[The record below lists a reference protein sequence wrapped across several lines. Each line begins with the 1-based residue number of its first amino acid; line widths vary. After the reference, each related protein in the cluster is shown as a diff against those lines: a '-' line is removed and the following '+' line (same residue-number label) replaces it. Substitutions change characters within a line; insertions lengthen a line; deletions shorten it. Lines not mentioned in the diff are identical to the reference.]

1 MFAIID
7 SGTTNTRIYI
17 IEDDYKVIASGNKKV
32 GVRDTSITGSRDMLK
47 NGVSSLF
54 FEIMKENN
62 IDEKRVKFAIA
73 SGMITSEIGL
83 IEIPHLV
90 APIGLKELSESIE
103 KVEDNDVLPISRPIY
118 FIRGI
123 KNNFPKDARI
133 HDLRLIDFMRGEEV
147 QWVGAVMM
155 KNIAEPCNVVTLSSH
170 TKVMYIDDSQRLV
183 HSITTLSG
191 QFFEAITSSTNIGK
205 SVRVLENERENIY
218 TQQEVI
224 EVARMCV
231 EKAGLGRTLLMPR
244 FMETLLNT
252 NSQERI
258 WFLDAAIAADD
269 MKAFDEMIA
278 MGLDTNRYILYG
290 HELRCNLYEKMLH
303 MKYGDDII
311 VESISKKEDIDNLTI
326 QGVIQIARDVI
337 RKYN

>member
-1 MFAIID
+1 MYAIID

-17 IEDDYKVIASGNKKV
+17 IDDNHQIVASGNKKV
-32 GVRDTSITGSRDMLK
+32 GVRDTSITGSRDALK

-54 FEIMKENN
+54 YKILEENN
-62 IDEKRVKFAIA
+62 INEKQVKFAIA

-83 IEIPHLV
+83 IEIPHLI

-103 KVEDNDVLPISRPIY
+103 KIEDNYVLPISRPIY

-123 KNNFPKDARI
+123 KNNFPKNSTI

-147 QWVGAVMM
+147 QWIGAIKM
-155 KNIAEPCNVVTLSSH
+155 KNITEACNVVALSSH
-170 TKVMYIDDSQRLV
+170 TKVMHIDCNQRMM

-191 QFFEAITSSTNIGK
+191 QFFEAITASTNIGK
-205 SVRVLENERENIY
+205 SVRPQDNERENIY

-244 FMETLLNT
+244 FMETLLDT

-269 MKAFDEMIA
+269 MKAFDEMIT
-278 MGLDTNRYILYG
+278 MGLGTNRYIFYG
-290 HELRCNLYEKMLH
+290 HESRCELYEKMLR
-303 MKYGDDII
+303 MKYGDGMI
-311 VESISKKEDIDNLTI
+311 VESISEKEDVDNLTI
-326 QGVIQIARDVI
+326 QGVIQIAQDVI
-337 RKYN
+337 RKNN